1 MKIYVTGVCGQLG
14 HDVMNE
20 LAGRGHEGL
29 GSDLAPVYSGV
40 QDGSAVCT
48 MPYEQL
54 DITDAK
60 AVQKQ
65 LLRAQP
71 DAVIHCAAWTAVD
84 AAEAPENQEKVR
96 AINVGGTRHLSLIHI

>member
-48 MPYEQL
+48 MPYESSW
-54 DITDAK
+54 TSRMR
-60 AVQKQ
+60 KQ
-65 LLRAQP
+65 CRGSF
-71 DAVIHCAAWTAVD
+71 CAHS
-84 AAEAPENQEKVR
+84 P
-96 AINVGGTRHLSLIHI
+96 TR

>member
-20 LAGRGHEGL
+20 LARRGHEGL
-29 GSDLAPVYSGV
+29 GSDLASVYSGA

-60 AVQKQ
+60 AVQER
-65 LLRAQP
+65 LLLP
-71 DAVIHCAAWTAVD
+71 L
-84 AAEAPENQEKVR
+84 
-96 AINVGGTRHLSLIHI
+96 LS